1 MVVEKEWDTF
11 DVVLDEKFAN
21 RLVLV
26 KRSEINNKSLAK
38 GKIVSPS
45 APQNIISD
53 KMRIPEL

>member
-1 MVVEKEWDTF
+1 MVVETELDTF
-11 DVVLDEKFAN
+11 EVVLDEKFAN

-26 KRSEINNKSLAK
+26 KRSDINNESLAK

-53 KMRIPEL
+53 KMEIPEL